1 MNSKTLIHI
10 TLSKIFENYEK
21 DIQKENTNN
30 YILLNN
36 ALGFDDVK
44 NNKEMECYESGEE
57 NDLKLNIDINIK
69 PEYYK
74 GKKKVINK
82 MKLKLLQFKKFNSF

>member
-21 DIQKENTNN
+21 DIQKGNTNN

-36 ALGFDDVK
+36 SLGFDDVK

-82 MKLKLLQFKKFNSF
+82 MKLKLLQLKKFNSF

>member
-10 TLSKIFENYEK
+10 TLTKIFENYEK
-21 DIQKENTNN
+21 DIQKGNTKN

-36 ALGFDDVK
+36 ALAFDDVK

>member
-1 MNSKTLIHI
+1 
-10 TLSKIFENYEK
+10 
-21 DIQKENTNN
+21 
-30 YILLNN
+30 
-36 ALGFDDVK
+36 
-44 NNKEMECYESGEE
+44 MECYESGEE

-82 MKLKLLQFKKFNSF
+82 MKLKLLQLKKFNSF

>member
-21 DIQKENTNN
+21 DIQKGNTNN

-82 MKLKLLQFKKFNSF
+82 MKLKLLQLKKFNSF

>member
-10 TLSKIFENYEK
+10 TLTKIFENYEK
-21 DIQKENTNN
+21 DIQKGNTKN

-36 ALGFDDVK
+36 ALRIDDVK

-82 MKLKLLQFKKFNSF
+82 MKLKLLQLKKFNSF

>member
-10 TLSKIFENYEK
+10 TLTKIFENYEK
-21 DIQKENTNN
+21 DIQKGNTKN

-36 ALGFDDVK
+36 ALAFDDVK
-44 NNKEMECYESGEE
+44 NNKEMEYYESGEE

>member
-10 TLSKIFENYEK
+10 KLTKIFENYEK
-21 DIQKENTNN
+21 DIQKGNTKN

>member
-10 TLSKIFENYEK
+10 TLTKIFENYEK
-21 DIQKENTNN
+21 DIQKGNTKN

-36 ALGFDDVK
+36 ALRIDDVK

>member
-82 MKLKLLQFKKFNSF
+82 MKLKLLQLKKFNSF

>member
-44 NNKEMECYESGEE
+44 NNKEMEYYESGEE

-82 MKLKLLQFKKFNSF
+82 MKLKLLQLKKFNSF